1 MLKTIKNTQF
11 NKAFTLIEV
20 MAVVFF
26 LSILS
31 VSVIEGYEYSV
42 KKMKE
47 NMLKNELFS
56 IRNAVDRYYLDN
68 LRDKPELKHLE
79 RFPKTLDELVK
90 AKYLR
95 KIPADPFTEKADWKI
110 IYTSAET
117 YRVYDIKSN
126 ASGTASDKTL
136 YAEW

>member
-1 MLKTIKNTQF
+1 MAKKILKLQF

-31 VSVIEGYEYSV
+31 VSVIEGYEYSI
-42 KKMKE
+42 KKMNE
-47 NMLKNELFS
+47 SALKQELLS
-56 IRNAVDRYYLDN
+56 IRNAVDRFYLDN

-95 KIPADPFTEKADWKI
+95 AIPKDPITKKNDWKI

-117 YRVYDIKSN
+117 YRIYDIKSC
-126 ASGTASDKTL
+126 AMGAASDGTL
-136 YAEW
+136 YSEW